1 MRPLAFALIAVGLA
15 AVLYAFTFDTSVS
28 VRDRV
33 AEAGVSPGMAS
44 FVPERMRATDPE
56 RVDRRQTFLTGGG
69 VLAVLG
75 TVLLVGGGRRD
86 RATA

>member
-1 MRPLAFALIAVGLA
+1 MRTLALALLAAGLA
-15 AVLYAFTFDTSVS
+15 AMLYAFTMDTSVS

-33 AEAGVSPGMAS
+33 AEAGLSPGMAS
-44 FVPERMRATDPE
+44 FVPEGMRAPDPE
-56 RVDRRQTFLTGGG
+56 RMDRRQTFLTGGG

-75 TVLLVGGGRRD
+75 TVLLVAGGRRN